1 MELEG
6 LKRGLKYLED
16 VGLYIENFVIDW
28 YGIKEIYVRNICERI
43 IKIRIIFLMCGMWLK
58 VNFDDIY

>member
-28 YGIKEIYVRNICERI
+28 YGMIKKY
-43 IKIRIIFLMCGMWLK
+43 MWE
-58 VNFDDIY
+58 DY